1 MTSPDLTQANI
12 DKIAELFPNVMT
24 ESLNADGN
32 PERAVDFDLLRQEL
46 SGHIVEGPQ
55 ERYRLDWPG
64 KRAAA
69 FAANAPIA
77 KTLRP
82 VREESVNFDTTKNLF
97 IEGDNLDAL
106 KLLQESY
113 FGKVKLI
120 YIDPP
125 YNTGNDFVYNDD
137 FAESTEEY
145 LIRSGQ
151 KDESG
156 TRLTTNAESNGRF
169 HSDWLSMMYPR
180 LKLAR
185 NLLTSNGYI
194 VVSIDDVEVS
204 ALELLLDEVMGA
216 QNKLAVLVWDRN
228 RKNDARYFSVGHEYM
243 LVYARDA
250 DVLQENGTRLREP
263 QAGIDAARQFVD
275 ELRDRFGDDWGSIQA
290 EWRKWTSS
298 FPKEDER
305 HKLGRFS
312 KVGERGPYR
321 DDGNINWPGGGGP
334 RYEVLHPTTG
344 MAVKLPTSGWRFPT
358 KARFDE
364 VVREGRVVFGADEST
379 VPRILSFLFE
389 SDGLVMG
396 SVHYSYAQ
404 TAATD
409 FEDLMG
415 GKVFDN
421 PKNWKDLRRIVEYL
435 TEPGDLIVDFFAGSS
450 SMAHAVLD
458 ANFGDGGTR
467 RFIMVQ
473 LAEETDTRSEAASA
487 GFNTIAE
494 LSRER
499 IRRAGARLR
508 NEAGLLEDAVDIGF
522 RALQVDTTNLAD
534 TAVTA
539 DDLVQTALADAVS
552 SVKPDRTGEDLL
564 FQVLLNWGLELTM
577 PIQKET
583 VDGFEVYDVEEGAL
597 ILCTRRRLACDSSL
611 SLSRAAA
618 TIAERQPLRVVF
630 LDEDFVDDAE
640 RINVGQVFSERSPHT
655 EVKTI

>member
-24 ESLNADGN
+24 ENLDADGN

-113 FGKVKLI
+113 LGKVKLI

-156 TRLTTNAESNGRF
+156 TRLTSNSESNGRF

-185 NLLTSNGYI
+185 NLLAADGAI
-194 VVSIDDVEVS
+194 FVSIDDGESANLRHLLEEVF
-204 ALELLLDEVMGA
+204 GA
-216 QNKLAVLVWDRN
+216 QNFR
-228 RKNDARYFSVGHEYM
+228 
-243 LVYARDA
+243 A
-250 DVLQENGTRLREP
+250 DVAWQKRYTRSNNTQDFTTVIEHILVFARSDEFGVNLLPRTAEADDRYTNPDSDPRGVWKGASFLNPATPAQRPNLAYPITNPNTGLTTYPTTNAWRRSKDELERLQQHGLLYWGADGSAPIPSIKMFLSEARGLTPINFWDHDYAGNTDEGTR
-263 QAGIDAARQFVD
+263 
-275 ELRDRFGDDWGSIQA
+275 
-290 EWRKWTSS
+290 
-298 FPKEDER
+298 
-305 HKLGRFS
+305 
-312 KVGERGPYR
+312 
-321 DDGNINWPGGGGP
+321 
-334 RYEVLHPTTG
+334 
-344 MAVKLPTSGWRFPT
+344 
-358 KARFDE
+358 
-364 VVREGRVVFGADEST
+364 
-379 VPRILSFLFE
+379 
-389 SDGLVMG
+389 
-396 SVHYSYAQ
+396 
-404 TAATD
+404 
-409 FEDLMG
+409 DLMSLFSAR
-415 GKVFDN
+415 VFDN
-421 PKNWKDLRRIVEYL
+421 PKPVRLMKRVLEHATSEDSLVL
-435 TEPGDLIVDFFAGSS
+435 DFFAGSGS
-450 SMAHAVLD
+450 LAHAILELNSETD
-458 ANFGDGGTR
+458 SRR
-467 RFIMVQ
+467 RFIAIQ
-473 LAEETDTRSEAASA
+473 LPESTDSRSVASEQ
-487 GFNTIAE
+487 GYETIARIT
-494 LSRER
+494 RER
-499 IRRAGARLR
+499 IRRAAI
-508 NEAGLLEDAVDIGF
+508 ALETKLSGSDQDHGF
-522 RALQVDTTNLAD
+522 RALKVDTTNM
-534 TAVTA
+534 TGIRTTA
-539 DDLVQTALADAVS
+539 DALGQGELDGLIS

-564 FQVLLNWGLELTM
+564 FQVLLDWGLELTM

-583 VDGFEVYDVEEGAL
+583 IDGFEVYDVEEGAL
-597 ILCTRRRLACDSSL
+597 ILCTHRRPAHDSSL

-618 TIAERQPLRVVF
+618 TIAERQPLRAVF